1 MVEFENTNEKQIR
14 RGNPL
19 WQAGVSGNPAGRP
32 PGARNRATI
41 AAEALLD
48 DEVETIVRKAIDL
61 AKAGEMAAIRLVMDR
76 VCPPR
81 KDRPVR
87 FALPKLER
95 ASDAVVAAAA
105 IVEAVATGDLTPS
118 EAAELS
124 RVVNAYAAALEAAD
138 FDARLRRLEV
148 GQK

>member
-1 MVEFENTNEKQIR
+1 
-14 RGNPL
+14 
-19 WQAGVSGNPAGRP
+19 
-32 PGARNRATI
+32 
-41 AAEALLD
+41 
-48 DEVETIVRKAIDL
+48 VRKAIDL
-61 AKAGEMAAIRLVMDR
+61 AKAGEMAAICLVMDR

-87 FALPKLER
+87 FALPKLEQ
-95 ASDAVVAAAA
+95 ASDAVAAAAA

-124 RVVNAYAAALEAAD
+124 RVVNAYATTLEAAN

>member
-1 MVEFENTNEKQIR
+1 
-14 RGNPL
+14 
-19 WQAGVSGNPAGRP
+19 
-32 PGARNRATI
+32 
-41 AAEALLD
+41 
-48 DEVETIVRKAIDL
+48 VRKAIDL
-61 AKAGEMAAIRLVMDR
+61 AKAGEMAAICLVMDR

-87 FALPKLER
+87 FALPKLEQ
-95 ASDAVVAAAA
+95 ASDAVAAAA

-124 RVVNAYAAALEAAD
+124 RVVNAYATTLEAAN